1 MKKTKGH
8 GVLRTFFV
16 SLIIIT
22 IIGLILIIKTIYT
35 SSVNGDSPLREVL
48 PVAINHLLSNELS
61 NLPEAKNLDLQIE
74 RFMWEWQ
81 IKGAS
86 IAIMKNEKLIYTK
99 GYGWADE
106 EDSVRTD
113 VKHVFRIASL
123 SKLITATTI
132 MKMVE
137 DGLVELH
144 SKPFQYGGIL
154 DLPQFKNIKDIRVRS
169 ITIEDLLRHR
179 GGFTLRGGDPLFNTL
194 IVKERMNL
202 DFAPTANN
210 VIEYALSRNLG
221 FEPGKGT
228 RYSNLGYLILSRI
241 IEEISGKS
249 YEEYVQE
256 NILYPSGI
264 YDMHIAK
271 NLYSQ
276 KYPNEV
282 RYYEPENEEA
292 VESFDG
298 SGVLRPRC
306 YGGNNIEGLLGAG
319 AWVSSPSELLLF
331 VASIDGKPEIPDII
345 SKKSIDIMTTNAPG
359 ISPIGW
365 AKINNE
371 GDWSRTGTLSGTSAL
386 LKYQRDGISWV
397 FITNTSSWK
406 GSRFPIKIEGLLNK
420 VLQKITI
427 WPDRDLFEPIR
438 TQRLSQ

>member
-1 MKKTKGH
+1 MKKKKRPY
-8 GVLRTFFV
+8 LSRALFV
-16 SLIIIT
+16 SLVVIT
-22 IIGLILIIKTIYT
+22 IIVVVLIIKAVYV
-35 SSVNGDSPLREVL
+35 SYVNGESPMRESL

-61 NLPEAKNLDLQIE
+61 DISEAKSLDLQIE
-74 RFMWEWQ
+74 KFMWEWQ

-106 EDSVRTD
+106 EDSIRTD
-113 VKHVFRIASL
+113 VKHIFRIASL

-132 MKMVE
+132 MKME
-137 DGLVELH
+137 ENGLLDLS
-144 SKPFQYGGIL
+144 SKPFMNGGIL
-154 DLPQFKNIKDIRVRS
+154 DLPQLKNIKDPRVRN
-169 ITIEDLLRHR
+169 ITVEDLLRHR

-202 DFAPTANN
+202 DSIPTADQ
-210 VIEYALSRNLG
+210 VIAYALSRNLG

-241 IEEISGKS
+241 IEIISGKS
-249 YEEYVQE
+249 YQEYVQE

-282 RYYEPENEEA
+282 RYYEPDNEENQ
-292 VESFDG
+292 ESFDG
-298 SGVLRPRC
+298 SGVMRPRC
-306 YGGNNIEGLLGAG
+306 YGGNNIEGLMGAG
-319 AWVSSPSELLLF
+319 AWLSSPSELLLF
-331 VASIDGKPEIPDII
+331 VASIDGRPNIPDII
-345 SKKSIDIMTTNAPG
+345 SKKSIDIMTINVPG
-359 ISPIGW
+359 MSPIGW
-365 AKINNE
+365 AKISSK

-406 GSRFPIKIEGLLNK
+406 GSRFPRKIDGLLNK
-420 VLQKITI
+420 VLQKVDI
-427 WPDRDLFEPIR
+427 WPERDLFDPIR
-438 TQRLSQ
+438 TQR